1 MSRAPSRRRLPG
13 LGGKLSAAAMLL
25 AAATGAV
32 TFLGPLASTAF
43 AYIQYQVVDQNTGLP
58 TGVYIHWNR
67 SCIDITAYPNGL
79 SEMTPAQVEQAATGA
94 AAAWSKSELA
104 CTYLDIRVTASFDAT
119 RASAADPYNVLIFRN
134 PWCDPAKPDQCQPE
148 ALAVTSV
155 FAGRT
160 TGIIHDADIEVNTEN
175 FAWGDLATQP
185 GAGKQDLQNALT
197 HEMGHL
203 IGLDHDCYTPSSDK
217 FRQTDN
223 TGAPAPFCV
232 SADATVQESTMFTK
246 AEFGDLSKRTLAA
259 DDVNGVCGIYPLAQD
274 PNYCPPPG
282 TAPADPVGCGCN
294 VEHGGASNRG
304 APWLITGLLAALA
317 ATLARRRPR

>member
-1 MSRAPSRRRLPG
+1 MSRAPRGRRSPG
-13 LGGKLSAAAMLL
+13 LGGAASVGAAALL
-25 AAATGAV
+25 AVAALA
-32 TFLGPLASTAF
+32 GPFASSAF

-58 TGVYIHWNR
+58 TGVLIHWNR
-67 SCIDITAYPNGL
+67 SCIDITSYPNDL
-79 SEMTPAQVEQAATGA
+79 TEMTPDQVQQA
-94 AAAWSKSELA
+94 AAAAAATWSKGALA
-104 CTYLDIRVTASFDAT
+104 CTYLDVRVTASFDAT

-134 PWCDPAKPDQCQPE
+134 PWCDPSKPDECQPE

-175 FAWGDLATQP
+175 FVWGDLATQP

-203 IGLDHDCYTPSSDK
+203 IGLDHDCYTPGSDK

-223 TGAPAPFCV
+223 TGAPAPFCI

-246 AEFGDLSKRTLAA
+246 AEFGDLSKRTLAP
-259 DDVNGVCGIYPLAQD
+259 DDQNAVCGIYPAAQD

-282 TAPADPVGCGCN
+282 TVPADPVGCGCR
-294 VEHGGASNRG
+294 VSAGTDPSA
-304 APWLITGLLAALA
+304 ALVVTGLLAALA
-317 ATLARRRPR
+317 ATRTRRRRPLG